1 MEPWLERGVKLA
13 GVGARLEEPPPLHA
27 ESKAAKLMPAAN
39 RAKLN
44 VFIFTD
50 SAAGCPDPA
59 FGQSSNVVQSYGLKP
74 RPTSTHPA
82 R

>member
-1 MEPWLERGVKLA
+1 
-13 GVGARLEEPPPLHA
+13 LHA
-27 ESKAAKLMPAAN
+27 ASKAARLTPAAN

-59 FGQSSNVVQSYGLKP
+59 FGQTSNVVQSYGVKP
-74 RPTSTHPA
+74 RATSTHPA